1 MCAYS
6 SVQHDKS
13 RVGKEFTPDLH
24 LTNIGEFRVPYSQ
37 RYSFNAIPDTN
48 HNANLTNPNRNS
60 KDNPNPNTRFRCEYV
75 TLNSMFAPH
84 LTQKTIHRIDS
95 SGVHLELS

>member
-24 LTNIGEFRVPYSQ
+24 LTNIEFRVPYSQ
-37 RYSFNAIPDTN
+37 RYLFNAIPDTN
-48 HNANLTNPNRNS
+48 HNANLTNPNLTVRI
-60 KDNPNPNTRFRCEYV
+60 
-75 TLNSMFAPH
+75 TLT
-84 LTQKTIHRIDS
+84 LILDS
-95 SGVHLELS
+95 VVNMSP